1 MKPRHL
7 EKTDTGYKVY
17 LYIFYICGAIM
28 ASTLIFGV
36 YATMLEWL
44 ENGTYVMGEVIH
56 NTTIPFENFARVS
69 TWIFFSTIIGW
80 YCVTRIGWKRTAGN
94 KIIGARM
101 ALLQLMLLGF
111 AIICFYE
118 VLYNFT
124 VLNAQITAGV
134 VNGLV
139 PDIDMLSVAYPDR
152 KSTRLNSSHITISY
166 AVFCL
171 KKKIFLMIRRPP
183 RSTLFPYTT
192 LFRSVQIHPAQIICH
207 DHDDVRPHRLVGLRR
222 LVLLAPVFHALATAG
237 FGTNLFLDLL
247 QSFRPGELRRC

>member
-44 ENGTYVMGEVIH
+44 ANGTYVMGEVIH

-80 YCVTRIGWKRTAGN
+80 YCVTRIGWRRTAGN
-94 KIIGARM
+94 KIIGTRM

-111 AIICFYE
+111 TIISFYE
-118 VLYNFT
+118 VLYEDNGDQLLKRYD
-124 VLNAQITAGV
+124 VKYKAG
-134 VNGLV
+134 
-139 PDIDMLSVAYPDR
+139 SV
-152 KSTRLNSSHITISY
+152 SRLNGSVGKPTVSLALTLT
-166 AVFCL
+166 AF
-171 KKKIFLMIRRPP
+171 IFLENSIY
-183 RSTLFPYTT
+183 LYNY
-192 LFRSVQIHPAQIICH
+192 I
-207 DHDDVRPHRLVGLRR
+207 G
-222 LVLLAPVFHALATAG
+222 
-237 FGTNLFLDLL
+237 
-247 QSFRPGELRRC
+247 